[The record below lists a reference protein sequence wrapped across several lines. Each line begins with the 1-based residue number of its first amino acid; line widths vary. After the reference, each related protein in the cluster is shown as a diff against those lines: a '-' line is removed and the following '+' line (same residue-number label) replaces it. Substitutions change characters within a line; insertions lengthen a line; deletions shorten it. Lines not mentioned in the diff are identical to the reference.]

1 MGNVITISRQYG
13 SGGRELGEKLA
24 KKLGIPLYD
33 KELLNLIAKKENIE
47 VSLLESFDETEPD
60 LDNYTVRNV
69 MPDYQISMAK
79 KVFEA
84 YSRTI
89 LALGEKEDCVIVG
102 RCADVILPDSV
113 RIFVYADMDHRLA
126 RIRNIEHLSENEAR
140 KRIFKMDK
148 RRRDYRKFYCEQD
161 WGILTDYDLCL
172 NTGKAGVDGA
182 VESALAY
189 INQIFG

>member
-1 MGNVITISRQYG
+1 MRKVITISRQYG

-24 KKLGIPLYD
+24 AKLGIPLYD

-47 VSLLESFDETEPD
+47 VSLLESFDEMEPD

-79 KVFEA
+79 KVFAA

-89 LALGEKEDCVIVG
+89 LALAEKEDCVIVG

-113 RIFVYADMDHRLA
+113 RIFVYADMDYRLA
-126 RIRNIEHLSENEAR
+126 RIRGIEQNSENEAR
-140 KRIFKMDK
+140 KLINKMDN
-148 RRRDYRKFYCEQD
+148 RRRAYRKFYCERD

-172 NTGKAGVDGA
+172 NTGKTGVDGA
-182 VESALAY
+182 VDAALAY
-189 INQIFG
+189 INCAK

>member
-1 MGNVITISRQYG
+1 MGKVITISRQYG

-33 KELLNLIAKKENIE
+33 KELLNLIAEKEKIE
-47 VSLLESFDETEPD
+47 VSLLESFDEMEPD

-79 KVFEA
+79 KVFAA

-89 LALGEKEDCVIVG
+89 LALSEKEDCVIVG

-113 RIFVYADMDHRLA
+113 RIFVYADMDYRLA
-126 RIRNIEHLSENEAR
+126 RIKSIEQSSENEAR
-140 KRIFKMDK
+140 KLIRKMDN

-161 WGILTDYDLCL
+161 WGIITDYDLCL
-172 NTGKAGVDGA
+172 NTGKTGVDGA

-189 INQIFG
+189 IKHTK

>member
-1 MGNVITISRQYG
+1 MSKVITISRQYG

-33 KELLNLIAKKENIE
+33 KELLNLIAAKEKIE
-47 VSLLESFDETEPD
+47 VSLLESFDEMEPD

-79 KVFEA
+79 KVFAA

-89 LALGEKEDCVIVG
+89 LALGENEDCVIVG

-113 RIFVYADMDHRLA
+113 RLFVYADMDARLA
-126 RIRNIEHLSENEAR
+126 RIRCIEQLTENEAR
-140 KRIFKMDK
+140 KLIRKIDN
-148 RRRDYRKFYCEQD
+148 RRRDYRRFYCDQD

-172 NTGKAGVDGA
+172 NTAKTGVDGA
-182 VESALAY
+182 VEAALAY
-189 INQIFG
+189 VSHTR